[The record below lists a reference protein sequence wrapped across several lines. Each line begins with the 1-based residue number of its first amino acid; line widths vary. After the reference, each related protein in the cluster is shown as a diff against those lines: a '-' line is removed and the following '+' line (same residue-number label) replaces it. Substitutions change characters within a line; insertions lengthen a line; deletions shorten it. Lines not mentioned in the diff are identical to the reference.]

1 MGLVMLVVLFS
12 LCVGLFGGLGAIL
25 FFTLFAAVLSY
36 LITGHF
42 GKKSFHAPWWILA
55 TVLSL
60 LALGVMV
67 GFQVIGVECRA
78 GIYTVA
84 GAYVVLTI
92 VYFVRSFVNSV
103 RQQRIQAIQRRT
115 AGEYQTMGEPSDRGC
130 NAEAPTVPD
139 DEVDLNESLAEA
151 ACSRVRNNLYIDF
164 TVFNR
169 YGAVF
174 KCNPVAGYSA
184 MQLNFEIFNTQEMA
198 QNMEKDAYFLI
209 VASLYDM
216 GGNLLLTDQNWIEGK
231 RLRTG
236 YVADD
241 LFFYDD
247 SVFQAYSA
255 KVRAVD
261 PATEEEDDW

>member
-151 ACSRVRNNLYIDF
+151 ACSRVRNNL
-164 TVFNR
+164 
-169 YGAVF
+169 
-174 KCNPVAGYSA
+174 
-184 MQLNFEIFNTQEMA
+184 LNFEIFNTQEMA